1 MTPDQ
6 LLLVAGRHPLAH
18 AVAEGLRAA
27 RVPEGAVVVLAV
39 SGGADSMALLAVGA
53 ALHTR
58 GRLRA
63 VAVHVDHGLRTASHA
78 EGDLVERAAQALGVP
93 VVRCT
98 LNLARGAN
106 LAARARRARYQALAR
121 AAAAAGSQWIA
132 TAHHADDQL
141 ETMLLA
147 IARGAGLRGL
157 GGMRVRRRLAAH
169 CASAPLWV
177 VRPLLQVQRADLRA
191 ACAAWNLAWAEDPT
205 NTNLASPRARVRA
218 QVTPVLDALAPG
230 AATRAARAAA
240 MAQWGAAELRRQSA
254 ELAARAQEG
263 DGWNRSVLRAAPLPV
278 LAEFVRRHA
287 HVAPRRVPG
296 ALAWDVAVAIK
307 QASGRART
315 WQVAP
320 GVQLRLG
327 ARTYGCGGGG
337 CRQRS

>member
-18 AVAEGLRAA
+18 AVSAGLRAA
-27 RVPEGAVVVLAV
+27 RVPEGAAVVLAA

-53 ALHTR
+53 ALHAR

-63 VAVHVDHGLRTASHA
+63 VAVHVDHGLRPESHA
-78 EGDLVERAAQALGVP
+78 EGTLVERAAHALGVP
-93 VVRCT
+93 MVRCT
-98 LNLARGAN
+98 LQLTRGAN

-121 AAAAAGSQWIA
+121 AAAEAGSQWIA

-147 IARGAGLRGL
+147 MARGTGLRGL
-157 GGMRVRRRLAAH
+157 GGMRVRRRLPAPSAH
-169 CASAPLWV
+169 GPVWV
-177 VRPLLQVQRADLRA
+177 VRPLLHVPRADLRA
-191 ACAAWNLAWAEDPT
+191 ACAAWGLAWAEDPT

-230 AATRAARAAA
+230 AATRAARTAA
-240 MAQWGAAELRRQSA
+240 MAQWGAAELRRQAA
-254 ELAARAQEG
+254 ELAVHAQE
-263 DGWNRSVLRAAPLPV
+263 DRGWNRSVLRAAPLPV

-287 HVAPRRVPG
+287 QVAPRRVPG
-296 ALAWDVAVAIK
+296 ALAWEVALAIK
-307 QASGRART
+307 QPGGKART
-315 WQVAP
+315 WHVAP